1 MKNILGIKEVRE
13 DQAKRLNPLY
23 TRGTYS
29 KGNPMH
35 SRYF

>member
-1 MKNILGIKEVRE
+1 MLSIKEVR
-13 DQAKRLNPLY
+13 DNQVKRLNLLY

>member
-1 MKNILGIKEVRE
+1 MLSIKQVKE
-13 DQAKRLNPLY
+13 DQANRLNPLY

-35 SRYF
+35 SKYF